1 MLEGLVV
8 QFRQGLTGLELV
20 VGHGNSLVDYITTY
34 LHNND
39 AEAILPGPSQADRI
53 VLGMAGLDRGSRMRI
68 SSYIAIVSLIFWAV
82 AGQAEPPRTA
92 LVDRS
97 GAGGGYLAEG
107 VVEAGRQTVLA
118 AQVPGRITSLYVK
131 AGDRVSA
138 GQRLARID
146 ARAAG
151 KAAEASAAQV
161 KAAEAR
167 LFAAQKEYERAEL
180 LARKHYISQAAL
192 ERAHAQFQATQ
203 AGVDAQ
209 LAAAVVAEVGT
220 SLHNVTAPYAGR
232 IASVD
237 VSLGDMAMPGRPLI
251 SLFDPAALR
260 VTVNVPQAEVAD
272 LRFDGA
278 EKIEIPTLPEAARWI
293 KPRTVTLLPTADGAS
308 HTAQL
313 RLELPP
319 TPAGVMPG
327 LFARAWMS
335 DGGSSRRICAVWL

>member
-68 SSYIAIVSLIFWAV
+68 SSYFAIVSLIFWAV
-82 AGQAEPPRTA
+82 AGQ
-92 LVDRS
+92 L
-97 GAGGGYLAEG
+97 
-107 VVEAGRQTVLA
+107 
-118 AQVPGRITSLYVK
+118 
-131 AGDRVSA
+131 
-138 GQRLARID
+138 LARID

-203 AGVDAQ
+203 AGVEAQ
-209 LAAAVVAEVGT
+209 LAEAVVAEVGT

-232 IASVD
+232 IARVD
-237 VSLGDMAMPGRPLI
+237 VSLGDMAMPVRPLI
-251 SLFDPAALR
+251 SQFDPAALR
-260 VTVNVPQAEVAD
+260 VAVHVPQAEVA
-272 LRFDGA
+272 
-278 EKIEIPTLPEAARWI
+278 
-293 KPRTVTLLPTADGAS
+293 
-308 HTAQL
+308 
-313 RLELPP
+313 
-319 TPAGVMPG
+319 
-327 LFARAWMS
+327 
-335 DGGSSRRICAVWL
+335 

>member
-1 MLEGLVV
+1 
-8 QFRQGLTGLELV
+8 
-20 VGHGNSLVDYITTY
+20 
-34 LHNND
+34 
-39 AEAILPGPSQADRI
+39 
-53 VLGMAGLDRGSRMRI
+53 MRI
-68 SSYIAIVSLIFWAV
+68 SYIAVVSLILWAGV
-82 AGQAEPPRTA
+82 SQAEPPWTA
-92 LVDRS
+92 LVERT

-107 VVEAGRQTVLA
+107 VVEAVRQTVLA
-118 AQVPGRITSLYVK
+118 AQVPGRITALYVK

-138 GQRLARID
+138 GQLLARID

-151 KAAEASAAQV
+151 KTAAASAAQV

-203 AGVDAQ
+203 AGVEAQ
-209 LAAAVVAEVGT
+209 LAEAAVAEVGT

-260 VTVNVPQAEVAD
+260 VTVNVPQTEVAD

-278 EKIEIPTLPEAARWI
+278 EKIEIPTLPESARWI

-308 HTAQL
+308 HTAQV

-327 LFARAWMS
+327 LFARAWLS
-335 DGGSSRRICAVWL
+335 DGGAGSRLSVPARAVVHRAELTAVYVVDAAGKATLRQVRVGEARQDRVEILAGVNEGERVALDPVAAAAASH

>member
-1 MLEGLVV
+1 
-8 QFRQGLTGLELV
+8 
-20 VGHGNSLVDYITTY
+20 
-34 LHNND
+34 
-39 AEAILPGPSQADRI
+39 
-53 VLGMAGLDRGSRMRI
+53 MRI
-68 SSYIAIVSLIFWAV
+68 SYIAVVSLILWAGV
-82 AGQAEPPRTA
+82 GQAEPPRTA
-92 LVDRS
+92 LVERT

-107 VVEAGRQTVLA
+107 VVEAVRQTVLA
-118 AQVPGRITSLYVK
+118 AQVSGRITALYVK

-138 GQRLARID
+138 GQLLAHID
-146 ARAAG
+146 ARAAS
-151 KAAEASAAQV
+151 KTAAASAAQV

-203 AGVDAQ
+203 AGVEAQ
-209 LAAAVVAEVGT
+209 LAEAAVAEVGT

-237 VSLGDMAMPGRPLI
+237 VSLGDMAMPGRSLI

-260 VTVNVPQAEVAD
+260 VTVSVPQTEVAN

-278 EKIEIPTLPEAARWI
+278 EKIEIPTLHEAARWI

-308 HTAQL
+308 HTAQV

-327 LFARAWMS
+327 LFARAWLS
-335 DGGSSRRICAVWL
+335 EGGAAGSRLSVPAPAVVHRAELTAVYVVDAAGKATLRQVRVGEARQDRVEILAGVSEGERVALDTVAAAAASH

>member
-92 LVDRS
+92 LVERT

-107 VVEAGRQTVLA
+107 VVETVLA
-118 AQVPGRITSLYVK
+118 AQVPGRITALYVK

-138 GQRLARID
+138 GQLLARID

-203 AGVDAQ
+203 AGVEAQ

-308 HTAQL
+308 HTAQI
-313 RLELPP
+313 RLEPPP

-327 LFARAWMS
+327 LCARAWLS
-335 DGGSSRRICAVWL
+335 DGGSSRRIC